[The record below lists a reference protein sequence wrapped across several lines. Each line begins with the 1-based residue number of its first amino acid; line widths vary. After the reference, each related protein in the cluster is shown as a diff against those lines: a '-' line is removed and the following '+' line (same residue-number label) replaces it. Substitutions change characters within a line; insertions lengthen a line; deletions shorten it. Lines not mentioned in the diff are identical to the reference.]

1 MMRANRVQGIVRRE
15 YLLNHSELRG
25 LARDAVRWRGAGRAE
40 ALEQVCKDRAYWLGD
55 RWSLPSSSEGAKAA
69 LRVLRDRSRG
79 DSLPYIERARS
90 MIPADQLANFLR
102 IRNGLRHLWCGG
114 VAPLPGVEA

>member
-1 MMRANRVQGIVRRE
+1 MRANRVQGIARRE

-40 ALEQVCKDRAYWLGD
+40 ALESVCKDRAYWLGD

-69 LRVLRDRSRG
+69 LQVLRDRGRG
-79 DSLPYIERARS
+79 DPLPYLERARS
-90 MIPADQLANFLR
+90 MLPADQLPVFLR
-102 IRNGLRHLWCGG
+102 CRRGMSPLWCSGK
-114 VAPLPGVEA
+114 APLPGRSA